1 VTSDDQQRGRIE
13 SEATDWLVLQT
24 AGRLDS
30 HAESAFQAWIGR
42 SAQHRA
48 IYAELRRTWDSLEV
62 LRSNPGDLL
71 RHTAKLNH
79 KAEAMRMPR
88 RLTSAITALAA
99 SLLLMALGAFLWFGD
114 LATLMLADH
123 RSAPGEI
130 RSVTLADGSHVDLGP
145 ASAIRVQFSATERR
159 IELLNGSAF
168 FHAVPQA
175 LAGGRPFVVETGR
188 LSARALGTRFAVER
202 LAERDTVAVAEH
214 DVEVTLRGP
223 DDLAQSAVLSPG
235 QTMRYRRG
243 AALGMVGSIDPR
255 EIAAWRSGNLVFYQA
270 PLGEV
275 VAELNRYRRSRI
287 VIMDDEL
294 SARIVSGVVRG
305 DDPDGA
311 LKVVTDELRVR
322 KTEWPFL
329 VIIHK

>member
-1 VTSDDQQRGRIE
+1 MTSDDQQRGRIE

-30 HAESAFQAWIGR
+30 SAQSAFEGWLAR

-48 IYAELRRTWDSLEV
+48 VYDEMRKAWDSLAV
-62 LRSNPGDLL
+62 LQGNPGDLL
-71 RHTAKLNH
+71 RHTAALH
-79 KAEAMRMPR
+79 KKAKPSPLPR
-88 RLTSAITALAA
+88 RLTSAVTALAA
-99 SLLLMALGAFLWFGD
+99 SLLLIALGAFLWFGD
-114 LATLMLADH
+114 LATLVLADH

-130 RSVTLADGSHVDLGP
+130 RSITLSDGSHVDLGP
-145 ASAIRVQFSATERR
+145 ASAIRVQFNATERR
-159 IELLNGSAF
+159 IELLNGSAY
-168 FHAVPQA
+168 FHAVPQVA
-175 LAGGRPFVVETGR
+175 AGGRPFIVETGR

-214 DVEVTLRGP
+214 DVEVTLRGLNP
-223 DDLAQSAVLSPG
+223 AQSAVLSPG
-235 QTMRYRRG
+235 QTLRYRHG
-243 AALGMVGSIDPR
+243 AALGVVGSIDPH
-255 EIAAWRSGNLVFYQA
+255 EIAAWRSGNLVFHQT

-287 VIMDDEL
+287 VILEDDL
-294 SARIVSGVVRG
+294 AARIVSGVVRG

-322 KTEWPFL
+322 KVELPFM